1 MAIATPVP
9 LVTLVALKAF
19 TQQLV
24 ELFAPDKVILFGSQA
39 RGEGRWD
46 SDADI
51 LVVMPFQG
59 RHLAQIRTIRKSCP
73 VSFPLDLLVRRP
85 DEVAERYAGGDPII
99 REALDYGTFLHG

>member
-1 MAIATPVP
+1 MVIPPSSP
-9 LVTLVALKAF
+9 LVTREALQAF

-24 ELFAPDKVILFGSQA
+24 ERFAPEQIILFGSRA

-59 RHLAQIRTIRKSCP
+59 RHLAQIRAIRKSCHAG
-73 VSFPLDLLVRRP
+73 FPLDLLVRRP
-85 DEVAERYAGGDPII
+85 DEIAERYLGGDPII
-99 REALDYGTFLHG
+99 CEALDHGTVLHG